1 MKKWEKA
8 KKKIVRSWKE
18 VNKKKAINNIIYVR
32 LNRINWKVN
41 NRRTIIF
48 MYKNSFKNKN
58 YYLFIYF
65 FHIKIY
71 QNLETTSANNS
82 SSSSS
87 NSSSINNN
95 NTSDFSPDYRR
106 QMIQL
111 KVLYYMHHWRQAI
124 KTNEWVLKSFNYY
137 HQWCFLFCYSLN
149 FFPFFCI
156 EFF

>member
-1 MKKWEKA
+1 
-8 KKKIVRSWKE
+8 
-18 VNKKKAINNIIYVR
+18 
-32 LNRINWKVN
+32 
-41 NRRTIIF
+41 

-82 SSSSS
+82 SSSS
-87 NSSSINNN
+87 NSSSSIINNN

-149 FFPFFCI
+149 FFPFFFVLNFSRKI
-156 EFF
+156 KPSVFHFLSNRQFFFLLNFAKIIAYPVKKKKSCL